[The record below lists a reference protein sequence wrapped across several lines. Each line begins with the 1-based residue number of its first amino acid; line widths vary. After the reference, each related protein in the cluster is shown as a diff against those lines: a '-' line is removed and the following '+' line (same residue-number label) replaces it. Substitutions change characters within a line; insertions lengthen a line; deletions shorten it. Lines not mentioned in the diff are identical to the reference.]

1 LTPYQA
7 TEVRLRRSFAVEED
21 ARMAESPGARGP
33 LFAGGLFAILA
44 KVTADAGYPSDLKR

>member
-1 LTPYQA
+1 
-7 TEVRLRRSFAVEED
+7 
-21 ARMAESPGARGP
+21 MAESPGARGP